1 LQTNRSLALP
11 LHDVTQTLAERLADL
26 DRGGGTASR
35 REAARSVSDVLGCIA
50 AVERELAPS
59 PAALR
64 SAQQAFRAEL
74 APFLARAWIVNRSI
88 TKPHGYAGDHALLDA
103 FYTRSVSA
111 GPAGRF
117 LDELVLD
124 CAAGRAVV
132 ARKRYVARWLGER
145 LAAHPRA
152 RVADV
157 ACGPCRLER
166 DLLDSGAARN
176 ARFVALDGDP
186 AALEYAARV
195 LGGTPQ
201 VELRH
206 ENAIHI
212 ARERHTSPALAG
224 ADYVVS
230 LGLFDYLPDRIA
242 SGLLRA
248 FRRAAQPGGELLVGN
263 FAADNP
269 SRAFMEW
276 FGDWPLIHRS
286 EREFLKLFEEAGFPA
301 RDLRLEREA
310 SGGAILLVGAQV
322 GQGWRELRGDRSGA
336 AAA

>member
-1 LQTNRSLALP
+1 M
-11 LHDVTQTLAERLADL
+11 
-26 DRGGGTASR
+26 
-35 REAARSVSDVLGCIA
+35 
-50 AVERELAPS
+50 
-59 PAALR
+59 
-64 SAQQAFRAEL
+64 
-74 APFLARAWIVNRSI
+74 NRSI
-88 TKPHGYAGDHALLDA
+88 TKPRGYAGDHALLDA

-145 LAAHPRA
+145 LASHPRA

-186 AALEYAARV
+186 AALEYAAGV
-195 LGGTPQ
+195 LGGSSQ
-201 VELRH
+201 VELRQ

-212 ARERHTSPALAG
+212 ARDRRTSPALAG
-224 ADYVVS
+224 TDYVVS

-242 SGLLRA
+242 SGLLGA
-248 FRRAAQPGGELLVGN
+248 FRRAVQPGGELLVGN

-286 EREFLKLFEEAGFPA
+286 EREFLNLFEAAGFA
-301 RDLRLEREA
+301 RRDLLLEREA
-310 SGGAILLVGAQV
+310 SGGAILLVSANV
-322 GQGWRELRGDRSGA
+322 GHGWREVTRHRTGEA
-336 AAA
+336 AA

>member
-1 LQTNRSLALP
+1 MQTILP
-11 LHDVTQTLAERLADL
+11 LPFQHAT
-26 DRGGGTASR
+26 
-35 REAARSVSDVLGCIA
+35 
-50 AVERELAPS
+50 RELADRLAALDEGDGAPARQDAARAVAAVLEHVEDAERDLATS

-64 SAQQAFRAEL
+64 AAQRAFRDEL
-74 APFLARAWIVNRSI
+74 APFLSAGWIMNRSI

-103 FYTRSVSA
+103 FYTRSISA
-111 GPAGRF
+111 SPVGRF

-132 ARKRYVARWLGER
+132 NRKRYVARWLGER
-145 LAAHPRA
+145 LAGHPRA
-152 RVADV
+152 RIADV
-157 ACGPCRLER
+157 ACGPCRLEK
-166 DLLDSGAARN
+166 DLLDAGTARD
-176 ARFVALDGDP
+176 AGFVALDGDP

-195 LGGTPQ
+195 LGGAAN

-212 ARERHTSPALAG
+212 ARDRRTSPSLAG
-224 ADYVVS
+224 ADFVVS

-242 SGLLRA
+242 SGLLAA

-286 EREFLKLFEEAGFPA
+286 ERDFLKLFEDAGFRT
-301 RDLRLEREA
+301 RDLHVEREA
-310 SGGAILLVGAQV
+310 RDGAILLATAHVGL
-322 GQGWRELRGDRSGA
+322 GWREVTRDRSGEA
-336 AAA
+336 AA